1 MLLMEVTGTMTTA
14 TKKRSRMSQQDNG
27 EWLAKLLSDV
37 QDQVA
42 RYPTDEAIARV
53 RKRVLSEMESSDR
66 AAA

>member
-42 RYPTDEAIARV
+42 RHPTDKAIARV
-53 RKRVLSEMESSDR
+53 RKRILSEMESSDR